1 VLQPHFPPEVASQLA
16 CGLSPSQAPFP
27 RRLVTLYLWHVHR
40 HTTAQR
46 GWTAWIS
53 KLPPQN
59 FSFIRKFC
67 VHCPLLCPLVERCWV
82 LLYPWHQPLTA
93 NAPPAACAAHV
104 VAWWVLIMRGLR
116 KCVSRWRTC
125 GPDPQPPRFP
135 RPNCRQVSAPTPQS
149 RRAPT
154 QPIYTL
160 VLCRGGCH
168 HQVPGLIDIHH
179 HPSSDSLPE
188 SPRQILRN
196 HSKHLPYT
204 SSLHVWIRS

>member
-1 VLQPHFPPEVASQLA
+1 MS
-16 CGLSPSQAPFP
+16 C
-27 RRLVTLYLWHVHR
+27 
-40 HTTAQR
+40 
-46 GWTAWIS
+46 
-53 KLPPQN
+53 
-59 FSFIRKFC
+59 
-67 VHCPLLCPLVERCWV
+67 
-82 LLYPWHQPLTA
+82 
-93 NAPPAACAAHV
+93 
-104 VAWWVLIMRGLR
+104 
-116 KCVSRWRTC
+116 WRTC

-188 SPRQILRN
+188 SPRHILRN
-196 HSKHLPYT
+196 QTSPIHLFLARMDPVLNPLYDT
-204 SSLHVWIRS
+204 ASALSPQRCACTVYCCVWAPHPLIIIKLMVITYHHLGSALQGSTHASTATAAGQPTTPC